1 MHKSFDI
8 SGYWEQNWIIEV
20 FNQKVKYFPKG
31 NQNIKPTKQTNTD
44 S

>member
-20 FNQKVKYFPKG
+20 FNQKG